1 MLELLGKSYIIDH
14 CYNYLKE
21 LSEETALKVYM
32 TDAIKAVVENTGR
45 VLKEGGVVMRKRY
58 IELIMDVP
66 NEEQEEDNDK
76 RAKGIIARMKT
87 TLDKLGKEDAENG

>member
-21 LSEETALKVYM
+21 SSEETALKVYI

-45 VLKEGGVVMRKRY
+45 LSKEGVVMRKRFAD
-58 IELIMDVP
+58 IINDVP
-66 NEEQEEDNDK
+66 DEDKNEDNNK
-76 RAKGIIARMKT
+76 KANSIKERIKSKLA
-87 TLDKLGKEDAENG
+87 KLGKEDVQNG